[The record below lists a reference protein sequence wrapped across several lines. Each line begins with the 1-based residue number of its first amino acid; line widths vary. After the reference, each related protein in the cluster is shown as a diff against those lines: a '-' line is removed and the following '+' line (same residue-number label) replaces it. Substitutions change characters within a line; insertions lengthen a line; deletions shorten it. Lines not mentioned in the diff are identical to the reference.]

1 MLSEPLMGLARQID
15 QVEVMDYLSPHRR
28 GWLPGRLHKDLRFAP
43 TLRWLLLLLGLRIE
57 DMDSRAC

>member
-15 QVEVMDYLSPHRR
+15 QVEVMDYLSPRR
-28 GWLPGRLHKDLRFAP
+28 RSLLPGRLHKDLRFAP
-43 TLRWLLLLLGLRIE
+43 TLHRLLLLLGLRIE